1 MDDTPKAT
9 YDNLNDAG
17 YLVVKGVLSAKE
29 CEKLSKA
36 LIHATTDLV
45 FTRQGFDVDPDDPTT
60 LDLFMD
66 QKLREKKLGETA
78 KGAVWREGN
87 TRQPLISKSCG
98 MTHIHYNEE
107 LLERITYNERLYD
120 AAAKVIG
127 TPHLVHGD
135 GPERFCI
142 KPRGATDMPQ
152 HIDSNL
158 FLDEVNYPYR
168 IQSLV
173 TIQIDEEISPRD
185 SGTLCLLTYFHHY
198 WDFARELFHPK
209 TGLVRFPELKS
220 RFFVL
225 PTNKK
230 DKKHFDLN
238 YLPALK
244 KHAKAY
250 GFYLEGLRSADKD
263 DFHEDFYEKLQKK
276 GITVPPTDKK
286 YLEKMDWTPVKLAP
300 GDMVFWHQYLP
311 HRSLRQRSKTPR
323 ICAYYNVYPV
333 DEDWF
338 GSPHQEWVQKQ
349 FQTCQF
355 FYGVDAGRYPEK
367 AVNIEEYE
375 MLAEKEGEIAR
386 LAELSTLT
394 EFRRRITGQ
403 ESYFPLTVAQLRKKV
418 GVQLH
423 PGMFRPGAAPPKR
436 EAESPKSKTL
446 DFPTKTRPLRKTR
459 PPAHPGSKRVTT
471 PQDVGDLCEAMV
483 KHLGDKDQPAP
494 VARPTPEI
502 FETLELPGRYK
513 LQTGEIFGE
522 KVDWIDEPYE
532 VEVTW
537 LEEGANLDGEPGI
550 DAGTGGWGYAGYCPK
565 HKVYLR
571 YNDTF
576 EANEH
581 CLRILEGPLGESE
594 STDSPDVIDLGGSDS
609 EGESSA
615 LTPMTPSPAQLLFRT
630 RYWSY
635 VPGLIPN
642 PDEVYDS
649 LLPQLEK
656 VCDTYTISMYG
667 KSFESRKVSCLFAPD
682 VQEVGE
688 RADAKSKGFDYSE
701 TPAFEWEKAP
711 EEIHRIRKLLEEF
724 FGYRTDYVLC
734 HIYRGITTRETTGGK
749 TVEEV
754 GQDYIGWHNDKEAL
768 DSEIYSVS
776 LGASRRFQFRP
787 LKATKGYTD
796 ELLLHSG
803 DVVHMNGPRKG
814 QKSCQNT
821 YKHQVPQMSVADLTA
836 HIEAS
841 GAPALKGRKTY
852 AALTKHIK
860 KHDIAPTR
868 INLTFR
874 QFED

>member
-36 LIHATTDLV
+36 LIHATVDLV

-78 KGAVWREGN
+78 KGAVWRDGN

-107 LLERITYNERLYD
+107 LLERITYNERLYE

-168 IQSLV
+168 SQSLV
-173 TIQIDEEISPRD
+173 TIQIDEGISPRD

-209 TGLVRFPELKS
+209 TGLVPFPELKS

-250 GFYLEGLRSADKD
+250 GNYLEGRRSADKD
-263 DFHEDFYEKLQKK
+263 DFHEDFYEKLAAK

-286 YLEKMDWTPVKLAP
+286 YLEKMDWTPIKLAP

-355 FYGVDAGRYPEK
+355 FYGVDAGQYPEK
-367 AVNIEEYE
+367 AVNVEEYE

-403 ESYFPLTVAQLRKKV
+403 ESYFTDPQ
-418 GVQLH
+418 
-423 PGMFRPGAAPPKR
+423 
-436 EAESPKSKTL
+436 
-446 DFPTKTRPLRKTR
+446 
-459 PPAHPGSKRVTT
+459 T
-471 PQDVGDLCEAMV
+471 PQDVGKLCKTMIGQLHKKSKSTVDIKKRHPNAI
-483 KHLGDKDQPAP
+483 KL
-494 VARPTPEI
+494 PTPETTPNLSREVVI
-502 FETLELPGRYK
+502 SEPDSE
-513 LQTGEIFGE
+513 
-522 KVDWIDEPYE
+522 DDE
-532 VEVTW
+532 
-537 LEEGANLDGEPGI
+537 
-550 DAGTGGWGYAGYCPK
+550 
-565 HKVYLR
+565 
-571 YNDTF
+571 
-576 EANEH
+576 
-581 CLRILEGPLGESE
+581 
-594 STDSPDVIDLGGSDS
+594 IDLG
-609 EGESSA
+609 
-615 LTPMTPSPAQLLFRT
+615 SPATPETLPLPVQLIFRT
-630 RYWSY
+630 KYWAY

-642 PDEVYDS
+642 PEDVYNS
-649 LLPQLEK
+649 LLPQLQA

-734 HIYRGITTRETTGGK
+734 HIYRGITTRETTKGK

-768 DSEIYSVS
+768 DSEIFSVS

-852 AALTKHIK
+852 TALTKHIK